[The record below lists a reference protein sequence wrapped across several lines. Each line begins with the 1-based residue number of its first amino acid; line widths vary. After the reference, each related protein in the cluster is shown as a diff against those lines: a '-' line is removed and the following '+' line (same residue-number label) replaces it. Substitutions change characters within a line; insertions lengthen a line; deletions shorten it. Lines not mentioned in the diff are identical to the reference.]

1 MTMATKLARCLSR
14 TEARFETVRRPGRP
28 GQLAHPG
35 DDTARSIP
43 ADRLARTV
51 LLEDDKG
58 YLAAVIP
65 ASHHLK
71 LAELREQTGRKV
83 AYAHADGVREVCRD
97 CDRQALPPVGMAYG
111 TLTWIDDSLL
121 THDDVYFEAGD
132 REALVHMNVD
142 DFAQLMSEAR
152 RGHFSHRVM

>member
-14 TEARFETVRRPGRP
+14 TESRFETVRRPGAP
-28 GQLAHPG
+28 GASGNAAAMP
-35 DDTARSIP
+35 APSIP

-71 LAELREQTGRKV
+71 LAELREQTGRKL
-83 AYAHADGVREVCRD
+83 AYAHADGVREVFRD
-97 CDRQALPPVGMAYG
+97 CDLHALPPVGMAYG
-111 TLTWIDDSLL
+111 TLTWVDDSLL
-121 THDDVYFEAGD
+121 SHDDVYFEAGD

-142 DFAQLMSEAR
+142 DFSQLMTDAR
-152 RGHFSHRVM
+152 RGHFAHRVM

>member
-14 TEARFETVRRPGRP
+14 TESRFETVHRSGQPG
-28 GQLAHPG
+28 HPG
-35 DDTARSIP
+35 DSAAGPSIP

-65 ASHHLK
+65 ASHRLK
-71 LAELREQTGRKV
+71 LAELREQTGRKL
-83 AYAHADGVREVCRD
+83 AYAHADGVREVFRD
-97 CDRQALPPVGMAYG
+97 CDQHALPPVGMAYG
-111 TLTWIDDSLL
+111 TLTWIDESLL

-132 REALVHMNVD
+132 REGLIHMNVD
-142 DFAQLMSEAR
+142 DFARLMAEAR
-152 RGHFSHRVM
+152 RGHFAHRMM